1 MKARNQGDPCTP
13 EKLMEMDYEGDEFL
27 VRETTVSIFGCKVLE
42 VELVSFQDNKTWFVF
57 EVELDGNTKIS
68 HILSKSLVSKSW
80 EMSKVAAAANKILKL
95 PAVPSR
101 AYSMISLVLMML
113 FSAAW
118 DQDRDRSM

>member
-1 MKARNQGDPCTP
+1 MR
-13 EKLMEMDYEGDEFL
+13 EMSFWFAKPRCSLSGSL
-27 VRETTVSIFGCKVLE
+27 HRTVLE

-68 HILSKSLVSKSW
+68 HISKSLVSKSW